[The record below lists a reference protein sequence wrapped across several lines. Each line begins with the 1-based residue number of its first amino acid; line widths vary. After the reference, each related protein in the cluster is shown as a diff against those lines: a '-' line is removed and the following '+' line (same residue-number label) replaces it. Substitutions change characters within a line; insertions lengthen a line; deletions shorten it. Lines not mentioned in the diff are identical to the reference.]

1 MTPASLEQ
9 TRAAVKGIV
18 REEWGQVL
26 ASLVGQ
32 LRDFALA
39 EDVLQDAVVAALG
52 HWPRAGV
59 PAQPRAWLL
68 QTARRKA
75 IDRLRRDASFQAKR
89 AELTVLSELDR
100 QARQDDVDET
110 ITDERLRLIFTCCHP
125 ALAEPARVALTL
137 RTLGGLATEEIA
149 RAFLVP
155 EATMAQRL
163 TRAKRKIKAAGI
175 PYEVPEPDLWAERLG
190 SVLSVIYLI
199 FNEGY
204 AATSGE
210 APTRSELCHEA
221 IRLGWILAQLVPGE
235 PDTAGLLALML
246 LHDSRRVARSDAQG
260 NLITLEKQDRAHWDQ
275 GQIATGARLLKDALI
290 QGNTGPYQIQAAIS
304 ALHAQA
310 PSHSATDWQEITLL
324 YGELY
329 ALQPSP
335 VVRLNAAVALS
346 FAEGAEAAL
355 PTLAEL
361 EKQGALARYQP
372 FYAAHADTLRRA
384 GHMTPAAKAYRQALA
399 LTRNAAERRFLEGRL
414 AMCRARRP

>member
-1 MTPASLEQ
+1 MTLASLEQ
-9 TRAAVKGIV
+9 TRTAVKGIV
-18 REEWGQVL
+18 REEWGRVL

-32 LRDFALA
+32 LGDFALA
-39 EDVLQDAVVAALG
+39 EDVLQDAVVAALA
-52 HWPRAGV
+52 HWPSDGV
-59 PAQPRAWLL
+59 PARPAAWLL

-75 IDRLRRDASFQAKR
+75 IDRLRRDANFRAKR
-89 AELTVLSELDR
+89 AELAVLHELDR
-100 QARQDDVDET
+100 QAGQDDVDET
-110 ITDERLRLIFTCCHP
+110 IADERLRLIFTCCHP
-125 ALAEPARVALTL
+125 ALAEAARVALTL

-175 PYEVPEPDLWAERLG
+175 PYAVPEPELWAERLG

-204 AATSGE
+204 AATTGE
-210 APTRSELCHEA
+210 APTRGELCREA
-221 IRLGWILAQLVPGE
+221 IRLGRILAQLVPAE
-235 PDTAGLLALML
+235 PEAAGLLALMM

-260 NLITLEKQDRAHWDQ
+260 NLITLEQQDRALWDQ
-275 GQIATGARLLKDALI
+275 DLIAAGAGLLEGALAR
-290 QGNTGPYQIQAAIS
+290 GRPGPYQIQAAIS

-310 PSHSATDWQEITLL
+310 ASYAATDWHEITLL
-324 YGELY
+324 YGALY
-329 ALQPSP
+329 ARQPSP

-361 EKQGALARYQP
+361 ERQDDLARYQP
-372 FYAAHADTLRRA
+372 FHAARADILRRA
-384 GHMTPAAKAYRQALA
+384 GRKPAAAKAYRKAIA
-399 LTRNAAERRFLEGRL
+399 LTHNAAERRFLEGRL
-414 AMCRARRP
+414 GGVLG

>member
-1 MTPASLEQ
+1 MTPASLEH
-9 TRAAVKGIV
+9 TRTAVKGIV
-18 REEWGQVL
+18 REGWGRVL
-26 ASLVGQ
+26 ASLVGR

-39 EDVLQDAVVAALG
+39 EDALQDAVVAALE
-52 HWPRAGV
+52 HWPRNGV

-75 IDRLRRDASFQAKR
+75 IDRLRRDANFQAKR
-89 AELTVLSELDR
+89 AELAVLHGLHR
-100 QARQDDVDET
+100 QAGQDDVDES
-110 ITDERLRLIFTCCHP
+110 IADERLRLIFTCCHP
-125 ALAEPARVALTL
+125 ALAEAARVALTL

-175 PYEVPEPDLWAERLG
+175 PYEVPEPDFLAERLG

-210 APTRSELCHEA
+210 APTRGELCREA
-221 IRLGWILAQLVPGE
+221 IRLGKILAQLVPEE
-235 PDTAGLLALML
+235 PEAAGLLALMM
-246 LHDSRRVARSDAQG
+246 LHDSRRVARADAQG
-260 NLITLEKQDRAHWDQ
+260 DLITLERQDRALWDREL
-275 GQIATGARLLKDALI
+275 IAAGVRLLEGALAR
-290 QGNTGPYQIQAAIS
+290 NNPGPYQIQAAIS

-310 PSHSATDWQEITLL
+310 PSTAATDWRQITLL
-324 YGELY
+324 YGKLY
-329 ALQPSP
+329 ALHPSP
-335 VVRLNAAVALS
+335 VVRLNAAVAMS

-361 EKQGALARYQP
+361 ERQGTLAHYQP
-372 FYAAHADTLRRA
+372 FHAAYADTLRRA
-384 GHMTPAAKAYRQALA
+384 GRKAAAAKAYRQALA
-399 LTRNAAERRFLEGRL
+399 LTRNTVEQRFLEGRL
-414 AMCRARRP
+414 GDVLG

>member
-9 TRAAVKGIV
+9 IRAAIKDVV
-18 REEWGQVL
+18 REEWGRVL

-32 LRDFALA
+32 LRDFAIA

-52 HWPRAGV
+52 HWPRDGV
-59 PAQPRAWLL
+59 PARPRAWLL

-75 IDRLRRDASFQAKR
+75 IDRLRRDANFQVKR
-89 AELTVLSELDR
+89 AELAVLHEIDR
-100 QARQDDVDET
+100 QTGQDDDVDDT
-110 ITDERLRLIFTCCHP
+110 IADERLRLIFTCCHP
-125 ALAEPARVALTL
+125 ALAEAARVALTL
-137 RTLGGLATEEIA
+137 RTLGGLATDEIA

-175 PYEVPEPDLWAERLG
+175 PYEVPQPDLWAERLG
-190 SVLSVIYLI
+190 SVLAVIYLI

-210 APTRSELCHEA
+210 APTRGELCREA
-221 IRLGWILAQLVPGE
+221 IRLGRILAQLVPTE
-235 PDTAGLLALML
+235 PEAAGLLALMM
-246 LHDSRRVARSDAQG
+246 LHDSRRLARSDSQG
-260 NLITLEKQDRAHWDQ
+260 DLITLERQDRGLWDRDL
-275 GQIATGARLLKDALI
+275 IAAGTRLLEDALAR
-290 QGNTGPYQIQAAIS
+290 GCPGPYQIQAAIS

-310 PSHSATDWQEITLL
+310 PNYAATDWRQITRL

-346 FAEGAEAAL
+346 FADGAEAAL

-361 EKQGALARYQP
+361 ERQGALARYQP
-372 FYAAHADTLRRA
+372 FHAAHADTLRRA
-384 GHMTPAAKAYRQALA
+384 GRKAAAARAYRQTLT

-414 AMCRARRP
+414 GDVLG

>member
-18 REEWGQVL
+18 REEWGRVL

-39 EDVLQDAVVAALG
+39 EDALQDAIVAALG
-52 HWPRAGV
+52 HWPGAGL

-75 IDRLRRDASFQAKR
+75 IDRLRRDASFRAKR
-89 AELTVLSELDR
+89 AELAVLSELDR
-100 QARQDDVDET
+100 QATQDDVDET
-110 ITDERLRLIFTCCHP
+110 IGDERLRLIFTCCHP
-125 ALAEPARVALTL
+125 ALAEAARVALTL

-235 PDTAGLLALML
+235 PETAGLLALML

-310 PSHSATDWQEITLL
+310 PSHTATDWQEITLL

-329 ALQPSP
+329 AFQPSP

-372 FYAAHADTLRRA
+372 YYAAHADTLRRA
-384 GHMTPAAKAYRQALA
+384 GHMIPAAKAYRQALA

-414 AMCRARRP
+414 GDVQG

>member
-1 MTPASLEQ
+1 LTPASLEQ
-9 TRAAVKGIV
+9 TRAAIKGIA
-18 REEWGQVL
+18 REEWGRVL

-32 LRDFALA
+32 LRDLALA

-52 HWPRAGV
+52 HWPRDGV

-75 IDRLRRDASFQAKR
+75 IDRLRRDANFQAKR
-89 AELTVLSELDR
+89 AELAVLHELDR
-100 QARQDDVDET
+100 QAGQDDLDES
-110 ITDERLRLIFTCCHP
+110 IADERLRLIFTCCHP
-125 ALAEPARVALTL
+125 ALAEAARVALTL

-210 APTRSELCHEA
+210 APTRGELCREA
-221 IRLGWILAQLVPGE
+221 IRLGRILAQLVPEE
-235 PDTAGLLALML
+235 PEAAGLLALML

-260 NLITLEKQDRAHWDQ
+260 NLITLEQQDRARWDQ
-275 GQIATGARLLKDALI
+275 GLIAAGARLLESALA
-290 QGNTGPYQIQAAIS
+290 QGSPGPYQIQAAIS
-304 ALHAQA
+304 AIHAQA
-310 PSHSATDWQEITLL
+310 PSATATDWRQITLL

-361 EKQGALARYQP
+361 ERQGALASYQP
-372 FYAAHADTLRRA
+372 FHAAHADTLRRA
-384 GHMTPAAKAYRQALA
+384 GRKTAAAKAYRQTLA

-414 AMCRARRP
+414 GDMLG